1 MRLGVEW
8 LLVKSSPYRSEVVLF
23 TFLKGN
29 MSANMAVL
37 SFFNPNLRHYESV
50 LYLGGTCH

>member
-50 LYLGGTCH
+50 LYLGGTWH